1 MEVISFSSGADA
13 GEACVR
19 FAGTEPVFMG
29 HFPNA
34 PLLPGVVLIDVA
46 VEFVARALKRP
57 LRLERLSNVKFC
69 RAVLPEE
76 EIRLVF
82 KATPEGGG
90 AGRIKVSGRWLRS
103 AEKIAELS
111 FWAVPDETKGATP

>member
-1 MEVISFSSGADA
+1 MEVISFTPGADA

-29 HFPNA
+29 HFTDA

-46 VEFVARALKRP
+46 VEFVARAMRRP
-57 LRLERLSNVKFC
+57 LRLERLSSVKFC

-76 EIRLVF
+76 EIRFEF
-82 KATPEGGG
+82 KVMPEDGCG
-90 AGRIKVSGRWLRS
+90 GRIKVTGRWFRN
-103 AEKIAELS
+103 AEKIAEMS
-111 FWAVPDETKGATP
+111 FWAVPDETRGETP

>member
-1 MEVISFSSGADA
+1 MEVISFSSGTDA

-46 VEFVARALKRP
+46 VELVARALKRP

-76 EIRLVF
+76 DIRF
-82 KATPEGGG
+82 AFTATPEDGGSE
-90 AGRIKVSGRWLRS
+90 RIKVSGRWFRS
-103 AEKIAELS
+103 AEKIAELN
-111 FWAVPDETKGATP
+111 FWAVPDETKGATL